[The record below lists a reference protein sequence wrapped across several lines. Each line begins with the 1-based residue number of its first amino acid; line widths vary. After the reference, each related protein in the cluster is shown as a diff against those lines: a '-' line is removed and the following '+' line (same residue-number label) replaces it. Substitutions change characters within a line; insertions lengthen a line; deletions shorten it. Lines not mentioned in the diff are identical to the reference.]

1 MEGAHFRF
9 EFCGSVGLGPNH
21 LETLHIGTNTIVIDI

>member
-9 EFCGSVGLGPNH
+9 EFCGSVGPNH